1 MGGSESL
8 PDPDLKP
15 YLSSSL
21 TPSSAFRIP
30 GHFHLAHGPA
40 LPARLHWLTAPVW
53 KSPEPLAQIHSV
65 PNSPH
70 PAFMENSRAVTALP
84 EVLKESV
91 VCGRHRAKPNG
102 RDAATAVSCVP
113 LIQIPLNWT
122 TKQILQTPCLIGFQR
137 LHLQGLM
144 RSRPHS
150 LPANSMS
157 AKQTVGSRQ

>member
-21 TPSSAFRIP
+21 TPSSAFRIL
-30 GHFHLAHGPA
+30 GRFHLAHGPA
-40 LPARLHWLTAPVW
+40 LPAWPHWLTAPVR
-53 KSPEPLAQIHSV
+53 KSPESLAQIHSV

-84 EVLKESV
+84 EVRRESV
-91 VCGRHRAKPNG
+91 VCGRHRARPNG
-102 RDAATAVSCVP
+102 RDAGTAVSCVP
-113 LIQIPLNWT
+113 LIQIPLNWP
-122 TKQILQTPCLIGFQR
+122 TKRIPQTPCLIGFQR

-144 RSRPHS
+144 CSRPHS
-150 LPANSMS
+150 LPANSVS
-157 AKQTVGSRQ
+157 AKQTVGSRP